1 MAFSVNAREAGIV
14 LEAMPPS
21 DLPAPYRP
29 TPEEVDDLVRR
40 AAAHELGT
48 EYLRRGALDSVAATF
63 RVHAFVVEAARRA
76 LEAKDTT
83 LPGHGPDPS
92 DGDRPR

>member
-1 MAFSVNAREAGIV
+1 
-14 LEAMPPS
+14 MPPS

-29 TPEEVDDLVRR
+29 TDEEIDDLIRR

-48 EYLRRGALDSVAATF
+48 AYLQRGALDSVAATF

-83 LPGHGPDPS
+83 LPDHGRDPS
-92 DGDRPR
+92 HGGPPR